1 MMMTARIGIVLQ
13 ALLALAAAGLPQT
26 KEYLTPKEIA
36 KVQDAQEIDERV
48 KVYMEA
54 AELRLKTSEE
64 RLTGKESQPGDPL
77 EFFSV
82 EDLLD
87 GYYSCLRSVMIN
99 LDDAFGKP
107 GANAEKLK
115 KALKSLQSTTQRA
128 EKDLA
133 VLKKL
138 AEEKRLEGVWNR
150 VNVSLDITRGAKDG
164 AELGLSRLSGDKEK
178 PAKPPQALPYPQSV
192 R

>member
-1 MMMTARIGIVLQ
+1 MIIVSRPGLM
-13 ALLALAAAGLPQT
+13 LLAALALVSSAAGASQV
-26 KEYLTPKEIA
+26 KELLTPKEIE
-36 KVQDAQEIDERV
+36 KIQDAQEIDERV

-82 EDLLD
+82 EDMLD

-107 GANAEKLK
+107 GANSERLK
-115 KALKSLQSTTQRA
+115 KALKNLRSTTERA
-128 EKDLA
+128 DKDLA

-138 AEEKRLEGVWNR
+138 AEEKRLEEVWNR
-150 VNVSLDITRGAKDG
+150 VNEALDITRGAGEG
-164 AELGLSRLSGDKEK
+164 AELGLARLSSDKNK
-178 PAKPPQALPYPQSV
+178 PAKPPHAPV
-192 R
+192 RM